1 MRWKAELP
9 LGCEELVDMVEV
21 LTQHIK
27 PSTPHHLLLARAR
40 FLFQLAQR
48 RDGKFLWMP
57 LCPKADGRENFI
69 CRRRTSLFTLN
80 TPLLDVHSYPLLS
93 VPGLGW
99 DSPSFVTG
107 SLAAQSKGQFYWTV
121 CHHTACPNTL
131 PIKLCLPF
139 FPFPAVCLCKSNIIP
154 VPTYCPRAWYKTAL
168 VEYPFRSHFLP
179 VLFLFLFLVHIKPIG
194 WTELHQVFL
203 RYFLLSASSVN
214 I

>member
-1 MRWKAELP
+1 MKERNHSYNLKIIGIASSTMRWKAELP

-107 SLAAQSKGQFYWTV
+107 SLAAQSKGQFYWTDD
-121 CHHTACPNTL
+121 H
-131 PIKLCLPF
+131 
-139 FPFPAVCLCKSNIIP
+139 
-154 VPTYCPRAWYKTAL
+154 
-168 VEYPFRSHFLP
+168 
-179 VLFLFLFLVHIKPIG
+179 
-194 WTELHQVFL
+194 
-203 RYFLLSASSVN
+203 LSALSCRNGSRAAESKAN
-214 I
+214 Q